1 LPKKNLQVSKK
12 QTIKLEKMKVKKKSN
27 KIRENESKKEKQ
39 KQIVITLLKN
49 NLVKIEV
56 YCCNKNTKSKC
67 FKN

>member
-12 QTIKLEKMKVKKKSN
+12 QTIKLEKKKVKKKKAN

-56 YCCNKNTKSKC
+56 YCCNKNTK
-67 FKN
+67 